1 MVPTLKIYIVYTQLY
16 KNKGYGLKFYK
27 EINAIRSPM
36 TQISEYL
43 MYNYNTFTIG
53 GKRRLFKYWGPKQK
67 TSSSKY
73 SITVLFTRNGNSE
86 CESDRE
92 KDSVANYFTDQAWC
106 VRFFFL
112 LLWRLKFAVQILRI
126 RMIKFLYNY
135 LFKHGEQVLSR
146 SC

>member
-53 GKRRLFKYWGPKQK
+53 GKRRLFKF
-67 TSSSKY
+67 
-73 SITVLFTRNGNSE
+73 VH
-86 CESDRE
+86 
-92 KDSVANYFTDQAWC
+92 ANNCT
-106 VRFFFL
+106 
-112 LLWRLKFAVQILRI
+112 
-126 RMIKFLYNY
+126 
-135 LFKHGEQVLSR
+135 GVLSR
-146 SC
+146 KHPQVNIASPSFSHERETVSVKVTRRKIRSRIILQTRPGAYVFFFTFMAPKICCSNITHSHD